1 MRKFQLR
8 FSLLF
13 QFFALCAPALQL
25 LAVRSGAQMHNSGIY
40 YQKLNLIII
49 QYFLFQMGVH
59 QEENEKRDEVI

>member
-1 MRKFQLR
+1 MCKISVALR
-8 FSLLF
+8 SPFP
-13 QFFALCAPALQL
+13 FFCALRSCTPT
-25 LAVRSGAQMHNSGIY
+25 LAVHSGAQMRNSGIY